1 LTVTNQ
7 PKQIRALDRGL
18 DVVEYLSKN
27 GLSSLADLRKATG
40 LSNATLLRVLATLRE
55 RGWVRRN
62 IVEGQYELAHALGA
76 LLGAHSRA
84 HPFAE
89 LAAPILLN
97 MQSQQIGLPSDLCA
111 ITGPGRMELIE
122 STRVRGPMAPL
133 RTGMG
138 IRPSVLLSAHGRAAL
153 AFASDEQLS
162 VHLEA
167 IQSFGT
173 RQEQQWLETGKLDDE
188 LARTRALGFGKREV
202 DYWVERAFDPGPNL
216 GAIAVPV
223 MSQSGLHGTLSILW
237 LQDRMG
243 LDDVLK
249 LGALE
254 AMQQASTQIG
264 KALDIAGHK
273 APIYSKVASV

>member
-1 LTVTNQ
+1 
-7 PKQIRALDRGL
+7 
-18 DVVEYLSKN
+18 
-27 GLSSLADLRKATG
+27 
-40 LSNATLLRVLATLRE
+40 
-55 RGWVRRN
+55 
-62 IVEGQYELAHALGA
+62 
-76 LLGAHSRA
+76 
-84 HPFAE
+84 
-89 LAAPILLN
+89 
-97 MQSQQIGLPSDLCA
+97 MSDN
-111 ITGPGRMELIE
+111 T
-122 STRVRGPMAPL
+122 
-133 RTGMG
+133 
-138 IRPSVLLSAHGRAAL
+138 L

-254 AMQQASTQIG
+254 AMQQASTHIG